1 MPSLVHLFRPIRI
14 GPVELRNRIVM
25 APMVTNYAT
34 EDGQV
39 TPRLIEYHTARARG
53 GVGLVIVEAAYV
65 RADGRSFTHQLG
77 IHRDELVP
85 GLRQLVD
92 AVHAAGARIAI
103 QLFHAG
109 RQTTAATA
117 GTQPIAPSSIP
128 DPTLAEIPRE
138 LSAAE
143 IQEVEGAFAAAARR
157 AKAAGFDLIEIHGAH
172 GYLIAEFL
180 SPFANRR
187 LDGYN
192 AGILGRTRFARE
204 IVEQVRAAVGPNFPL
219 LFRLSAE
226 ECVPGGLSLDQTR
239 IIARLLEEAGVQAL
253 DVSVG
258 NYATPGRLIT
268 APMDIDRGWLAADAA
283 RIKEVVSLPVI
294 AVGRLDDPLLAEQV
308 LASGAADLIAIGR
321 GLLTDPQLP
330 SKAQRG
336 DLAAITPCIACNQAC
351 IAFLMHDRPIS
362 CLLNPSCGRE
372 RDFAIVR
379 APRPKRV
386 LVAGGGPAGLE
397 AARVL
402 AERGH
407 RVQLVEADN
416 RLGGE
421 FALAAIPPK
430 KEEIANALAGMIRQ
444 VERQDVEIFM
454 RTMASRELVERL
466 HPDTVLVCTG
476 ARPVRL
482 PVPGVETEK
491 VVFARDVLRGDC
503 RVGRRV
509 LVIGAGPVGLETSE
523 FLAVQG
529 SEVTVVE
536 VTGSVG
542 VGLEEGHRHW
552 VLNTLGQY
560 GARLLD
566 RTLVDAIESDGA
578 VRVWRDGKGETLG
591 PFDTIVLAAGYRS
604 NDELYRQIQ
613 TIVPEVYLIGDAVRP
628 RSAVEA
634 ILEAA
639 TRARAI

>member
-14 GPVELRNRIVM
+14 GSVELRNRIVM

-34 EDGQV
+34 GDGQV
-39 TPRLIEYHTARARG
+39 TPRLVEYYAARARG
-53 GVGLVIVEAAYV
+53 GVGLVIVEASYV
-65 RADGRSFTHQLG
+65 RADGRGFTHQLG
-77 IHRDELVP
+77 IHQDDLVP
-85 GLRQLVD
+85 GLRQLVE
-92 AVHAAGARIAI
+92 AVHAAGAQVAI

-109 RQTTAATA
+109 RQTTAAVT
-117 GTQPIAPSSIP
+117 GTRPIAPSPIP
-128 DPTLAEIPRE
+128 DPTTAEPPHA
-138 LSAAE
+138 LSVAE
-143 IQEVEGAFAAAARR
+143 IQEVEAAFAAAARR
-157 AKAAGFDLIEIHGAH
+157 AKVAGFDLIEIHGAH

-187 LDGYN
+187 LDEYN

-204 IVEQVRAAVGPNFPL
+204 VVEHVRAAVGPDVPL

-268 APMDIDRGWLAADAA
+268 APMDVDRGWLTADAA
-283 RIKEVVSLPVI
+283 RIKEAVSLPVI
-294 AVGRLDDPLLAEQV
+294 AVGRLDSPLLAEQV

-321 GLLTDPQLP
+321 GLLTDPELP
-330 SKAQRG
+330 NKALRG
-336 DLAAITPCIACNQAC
+336 DLAAIAPCIACNQAC
-351 IAFLMHDRPIS
+351 IASLMHDEPIS
-362 CLLNPSCGRE
+362 CLINPACGRE
-372 RDFAIVR
+372 RDFAIVQ

-397 AARVL
+397 VARVL

-407 RVQLVEADN
+407 RVQLVEADD

-430 KEEIANALAGMIRQ
+430 KEEIADALVWMIRQ
-444 VERQDVEIFM
+444 LDRPEVEVCLGTTATRQ
-454 RTMASRELVERL
+454 LVERL
-466 HPDTVLVCTG
+466 HPDAVFVCTG
-476 ARPVRL
+476 ARPVRP

-491 VVFARDVLRGDC
+491 VVFARDVLRGD
-503 RVGRRV
+503 RRAGRRV
-509 LVIGAGPVGLETSE
+509 LVIGGGPVGLETSE

-536 VTGSVG
+536 MTGSVG
-542 VGLEEGHRHW
+542 AGLEDGHRYW
-552 VLNTLGQY
+552 VLKTLGQY
-560 GARLLD
+560 GTRLLD
-566 RTLVDAIESDGA
+566 RTLVDAIEPGGT
-578 VRVWRDGKGETLG
+578 VRVWHDGKGQTLG
-591 PFDTIVLAAGYRS
+591 PFDTIVLAAGYHP
-604 NDELYRQIQ
+604 NDELYREIRP
-613 TIVPEVYLIGDAVRP
+613 IVPEVYLIGDAVRP

-639 TRARAI
+639 ARARAV